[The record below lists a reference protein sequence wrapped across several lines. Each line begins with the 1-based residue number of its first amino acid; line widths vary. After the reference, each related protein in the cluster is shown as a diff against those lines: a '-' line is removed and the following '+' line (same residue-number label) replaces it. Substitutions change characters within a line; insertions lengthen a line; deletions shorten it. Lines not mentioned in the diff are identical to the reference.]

1 VSGTPLQ
8 RVGLALA
15 VVVTLGT
22 RLTLAL
28 SDPRALIA
36 ADVFQDDAFYY
47 LTIARNLIQGAGLT
61 FDQQIP
67 TNAFHPVYLAMLLPV
82 QWLSGPDVWSPIR
95 AAALLLTGVATAT
108 TPLLFALTRRL
119 AGASAAVFVAMAFAF
134 SPQMTTLGVNGLETG
149 PAFFMGL
156 LLAWLYVRWFFPRPI
171 PNARRAV
178 VFGAVGG
185 LAVLTRVD
193 LALWLGALGIDWLR
207 RVRPIAWTNRSQ
219 RRTLLLVV
227 SGTALVWLP
236 WAFTS
241 GWLTGAVLPTS
252 GAASRE
258 IAHNL
263 GWGNL
268 AASFGGASGV
278 AFDPRF
284 IPRTWRADVAAK
296 AVYIW
301 LFEQPLLFPLRYGV
315 DYGVWP
321 ALSGYAPY
329 RVFLYSPWLGL
340 ATLAAAAT
348 ACRAGFRRAAGPTRD
363 GSSLAFPITL
373 YCVALFTGYV
383 FLAPSHWYF
392 SRYLAFSVW
401 LVTVGALAP
410 ITRASQRHA
419 TRLPARF
426 AIATGAILLVMVQA
440 SQLADFRMRP
450 VWGRPQGRG
459 FLTSWEAMRDQIP
472 SGARIGAFQAGIYG
486 WFSDTPVRNLDGKVN
501 RDAQRALAN
510 QQLHEYI
517 LASDV
522 DYILDQP
529 RMTRALLLRH
539 SAVETR
545 ARFIPVASERRR
557 QGATLY
563 RIERGPSPP

>member
-1 VSGTPLQ
+1 MSWTPLQ
-8 RVGLALA
+8 RAGLAFA
-15 VVVTLGT
+15 VVVTLAT
-22 RLTLAL
+22 RLTIALA
-28 SDPRALIA
+28 DPRALIA
-36 ADVFQDDAFYY
+36 ADIFQDDAFYY

-61 FDQQIP
+61 FDQQTP

-95 AAALLLTGVATAT
+95 AAALMLSGVAAAT
-108 TPLLFALTRRL
+108 TPLLFALTRRI
-119 AGASAAVFVAMAFAF
+119 AGPSAAVFVAMAFAL

-156 LLAWLYVRWFFPRPI
+156 LLAWLYVRWFLPEPT
-171 PNARRAV
+171 PNVRRAV

-185 LAVLTRVD
+185 LAVLTRID
-193 LALWLGALGIDWLR
+193 LALWLGALAVDWLR
-207 RVRPIAWTNRSQ
+207 RVRPLAWTNPFQ

-227 SGTALVWLP
+227 SGAALVWLP

-241 GWLTGAVLPTS
+241 AWITGAALPTS

-268 AASFGGASGV
+268 AASFGSTSGV
-278 AFDPRF
+278 TFDPRF
-284 IPRTWRADVAAK
+284 IPWTWRADVAAK

-301 LFEQPLLFPLRYGV
+301 LFEQPLLSPLRFGI

-340 ATLAAAAT
+340 ATLIVAAAA
-348 ACRAGFRRAAGPTRD
+348 CRAAFVRASGPPTD
-363 GSSLAFPITL
+363 GSSLAFPVGL
-373 YCVALFTGYV
+373 YCVALFACYV

-392 SRYLAFSVW
+392 TRYLALSVW
-401 LVTVGALAP
+401 LTTVSALVP
-410 ITRASQRHA
+410 LTRASQRHA
-419 TRLPARF
+419 TRLRARF
-426 AIATGAILLVMVQA
+426 AIATAAALLIAVQA
-440 SQLADFRMRP
+440 SQLADFRTRP

-459 FLTSWEAMRDQIP
+459 FLASWEAMQDQIP
-472 SGARIGAFQAGIYG
+472 SGARLGAFQAGIYG
-486 WFSDTPVRNLDGKVN
+486 WFSEAPVRNLDGKVN
-501 RDAQRALAN
+501 REAQRALAN
-510 QQLHEYI
+510 QRLHEYV

-529 RMTRALLLRH
+529 GMTRALLLRH
-539 SAVETR
+539 TSTDTR
-545 ARFIPVASERRR
+545 GRFIPVASEPRR

-563 RIERGPSPP
+563 RVERGSTPP